1 MMMTEQMQEYLDAGR
16 SVIGEE
22 VSALEEVALSLDERF
37 AEAVEILLKCK
48 SKVVVTGIG
57 KSGHIGRKMAATFS
71 STGLPAAFLHA
82 SEAGHGDLGMY
93 SPGDTVIAISR
104 SGSTGELVHLA
115 PLFKQEGSKL
125 ICIVGRANCILG
137 DLSDVVLEAVV
148 DREADPLG
156 IVPTSS
162 ALVALA
168 MGDAL
173 AGAVMHAKGVDERDF
188 ARFHPAGQLGRRL
201 LLSIRDVMHQMEK
214 CAVVRPKVTL
224 RELVIQMTKY
234 PLGAALVLDENE
246 ELKGIITDGDLRR
259 ALASEEKVMDLTG
272 DLLMT
277 ANPTCIHTDDSLH
290 DAVRIMEERE
300 SQISV
305 LPVRESGT
313 GQPIGLVRLHDV
325 YQPVE
330 GVS

>member
-1 MMMTEQMQEYLDAGR
+1 MEIMTELMQEYLDAGR

-22 VSALEEVALSLDERF
+22 VAALEEVALSLDERF
-37 AEAVEILLKCK
+37 AEAVEILLNCK

-57 KSGHIGRKMAATFS
+57 KSGHIGRKIAATFS

-93 SPGDTVIAISR
+93 APGDTVIALSR

-125 ICIVGRANCILG
+125 ICIVGRQNCILG
-137 DLSDVVLEAVV
+137 DLADVCLEAVV

-173 AGAVMHAKGVDERDF
+173 AGAVMKAKGVSERDF

-201 LLSIRDVMHQMEK
+201 LLSVGDVMHPLQR
-214 CAVVRPKVTL
+214 CAVVHPEVTL
-224 RELVIQMTKY
+224 RELVIEMTKY
-234 PLGAALVLDENE
+234 PLGAALVIGKES
-246 ELKGIITDGDLRR
+246 ELEGIITDGDLRR
-259 ALASEEKVMDLTG
+259 ALANEANVMELASG
-272 DLLMT
+272 ALMT
-277 ANPTCIHTDDSLH
+277 ANPTCIETHASLH
-290 DAVRIMEERE
+290 DAVRVMEERE

-305 LPVRESGT
+305 LPVRDGESKNVV
-313 GQPIGLVRLHDV
+313 GLVRLHDV
-325 YQPVE
+325 YQPA
-330 GVS
+330 

>member
-1 MMMTEQMQEYLDAGR
+1 MTEQMQEYLDAGR
-16 SVIGEE
+16 AVIGEE
-22 VSALEEVALSLDERF
+22 VAALEEVALSLDENF
-37 AEAVEILLKCK
+37 AEAVEILLNCK
-48 SKVVVTGIG
+48 SKVVVSGIG
-57 KSGHIGRKMAATFS
+57 KSGHIGRKIAATFS

-82 SEAGHGDLGMY
+82 SEAGHGDLGLY

-125 ICIVGRANCILG
+125 ICIVGRKNCILG
-137 DLSDVVLEAVV
+137 ELADVTLEALVN
-148 DREADPLG
+148 READPLG

-201 LLSIRDVMHQMEK
+201 LLSIGDVMHPLDK
-214 CAVVRPKVTL
+214 CAVVEPHVSL
-224 RELVIQMTKY
+224 RELVIEMTQN
-234 PLGAALVLDENE
+234 PLGAALVMKDRR
-246 ELKGIITDGDLRR
+246 ELLGIITDGDLRR
-259 ALASEEKVMDLTG
+259 ALANEENVMDLTSNQ
-272 DLLMT
+272 LMT
-277 ANPTCIHTDDSLH
+277 ANPTCIATDASLH
-290 DAVRIMEERE
+290 DAVKTMEERT

-305 LPVRESGT
+305 LPVTDAQTGT
-313 GQPIGLVRLHDV
+313 AIGLVRLHDV
-325 YQPVE
+325 YQP
-330 GVS
+330 G

>member
-1 MMMTEQMQEYLDAGR
+1 MTELMQEYLDAGR
-16 SVIGEE
+16 QVIGEE
-22 VSALEEVALSLDERF
+22 VAALEEVALSLDERF
-37 AEAVEILLKCK
+37 AEAVEILLNCK
-48 SKVVVTGIG
+48 SKVIVTGIG

-93 SPGDTVIAISR
+93 SPGDTVIALSR

-125 ICIVGRANCILG
+125 ICIVGRQNCILG
-137 DLSDVVLEAVV
+137 DLADVCLEAVV

-173 AGAVMHAKGVDERDF
+173 AGAVMKAKGVNENDF

-201 LLSIRDVMHQMEK
+201 LLSVGDVMHPLTR
-214 CAVVRPKVTL
+214 CAVVHPEVTL
-224 RELVIQMTKY
+224 RELVIAMTRY
-234 PLGAALVLDENE
+234 PLGAALVIGDNS

-259 ALASEEKVMDLTG
+259 ALANETNVMDLKSNV
-272 DLLMT
+272 LMT
-277 ANPTCIHTDDSLH
+277 ENPTCIETSASLH
-290 DAVRIMEERE
+290 DAVRVMEERK

-305 LPVRESGT
+305 LPVRDGESNKVV
-313 GQPIGLVRLHDV
+313 GLVRLHDV
-325 YQPVE
+325 YQPA
-330 GVS
+330 

>member
-1 MMMTEQMQEYLDAGR
+1 MTEQMQEYLDAGR

-22 VSALEEVALSLDERF
+22 VAALEAVALSLDERF
-37 AEAVEILLKCK
+37 AEAVEILLNCK
-48 SKVVVTGIG
+48 SKVIITGIG
-57 KSGHIGRKMAATFS
+57 KSGHIGRKIAATFS

-125 ICIVGRANCILG
+125 ICIVGRKNCILG
-137 DLSDVVLEAVV
+137 DLADVVLEAIV

-188 ARFHPAGQLGRRL
+188 ARYHPAGQLGRRL
-201 LLSIRDVMHQMEK
+201 LLSIGDVMHPLDK
-214 CAVVRPKVTL
+214 CAVVRPDVTL
-224 RELVIQMTKY
+224 RELVIQMTRF
-234 PLGAALVLDENE
+234 PLGAALVVDEGE
-246 ELKGIITDGDLRR
+246 KLRGIITDGDLRR
-259 ALASEEKVMDLTG
+259 ALANEENVMDLTG
-272 DLLMT
+272 DQLMT
-277 ANPTCIHTDDSLH
+277 ANPICIGTDSSLH
-290 DAVRIMEERE
+290 DAVRIMEERA

-305 LPVRESGT
+305 LPVKDTNSNT
-313 GQPIGLVRLHDV
+313 PIGLVRLHDV
-325 YQPVE
+325 YQPV
-330 GVS
+330 